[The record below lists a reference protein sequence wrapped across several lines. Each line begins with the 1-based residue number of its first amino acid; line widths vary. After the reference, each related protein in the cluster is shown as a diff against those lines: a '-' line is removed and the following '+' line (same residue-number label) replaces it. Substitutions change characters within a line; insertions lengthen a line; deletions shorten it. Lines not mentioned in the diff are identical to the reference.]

1 MPDFARTNPERPRI
15 NSNRTSNKPERSTL
29 IQQTKR
35 KTNLH
40 IILQNKRR
48 YVMKKLQ
55 YDEMNRKKKD
65 YLTLN
70 KHDP

>member
-29 IQQTKR
+29 LQQTKR

-48 YVMKKLQ
+48 YNEKNYNTTKWI
-55 YDEMNRKKKD
+55 EKKKD

>member
-1 MPDFARTNPERPRI
+1 MPNFARTNPERPRI

-35 KTNLH
+35 KTNPH

-48 YVMKKLQ
+48 YVLKKLQ

>member
-48 YVMKKLQ
+48 YVMKKTTIRRNE
-55 YDEMNRKKKD
+55 YKKK
-65 YLTLN
+65 
-70 KHDP
+70 KII

>member
-1 MPDFARTNPERPRI
+1 MPNFARTNPERPRI

-48 YVMKKLQ
+48 YVMKKTTTRRNE
-55 YDEMNRKKKD
+55 YKKK
-65 YLTLN
+65 
-70 KHDP
+70 KII